1 MREITDDVLKSLMS
15 QKYGKGYGDG
25 FSAGYDAGYWNGVR
39 DVLEKHRKF
48 LTQVEKILAK
58 EAL

>member
-1 MREITDDVLKSLMS
+1 MREMTDDVLKALMS
-15 QKYGKGYGDG
+15 QKYGKGFGDG

-39 DVLEKHRKF
+39 DVMEKFKSF
-48 LTQVEKILAK
+48 SSEVERILAK